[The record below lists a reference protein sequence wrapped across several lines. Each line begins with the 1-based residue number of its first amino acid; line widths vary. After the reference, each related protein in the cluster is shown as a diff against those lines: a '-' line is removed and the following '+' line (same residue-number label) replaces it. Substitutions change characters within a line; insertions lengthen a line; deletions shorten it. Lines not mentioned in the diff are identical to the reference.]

1 MARSTIPIN
10 KSFNAMA
17 QVVCVSSDGYRSSRG
32 LSTILDI
39 KARTKKNAET
49 IAKKTWRIRGEL
61 PVKRGKYKARCTIH
75 PSVEE
80 AY

>member
-1 MARSTIPIN
+1 MAYKPR

-17 QVVCVSSDGYRSSRG
+17 QVVCTQRDGYRTSFG

-39 KARTKKNAET
+39 KATSKKGAEQIARRT
-49 IAKKTWRIRGEL
+49 WHVRGEL
-61 PVKRGKYKARCTIH
+61 PVKRPKYRSSCKIF